1 MGAARLVVGNICRLG
16 VLPEKLKG
24 KHLIA
29 EIGRHCTELL
39 DHHGNGITSRTDQLF
54 KKRIRLK
61 EKQVVRKQ

>member
-16 VLPEKLKG
+16 VPPEKLER

-39 DHHGNGITSRTDQLF
+39 DHHGELHHIKNRPVLQ
-54 KKRIRLK
+54 
-61 EKQVVRKQ
+61 EKNKTERKAGS